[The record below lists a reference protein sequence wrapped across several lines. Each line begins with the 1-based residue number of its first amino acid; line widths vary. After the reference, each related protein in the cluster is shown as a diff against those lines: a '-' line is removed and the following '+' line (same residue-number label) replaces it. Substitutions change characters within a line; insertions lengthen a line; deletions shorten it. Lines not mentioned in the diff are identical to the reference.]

1 MSNAVTEQSFNDDDI
16 KLIDEWLKL
25 ELPKKKHIQ
34 RGDVYAALKDKVS
47 FKDEE
52 ARWTNT
58 LSLNIKSGRLAG
70 YDIVRGRFGGV
81 TFSKDNKLAVS
92 ESVSSRV
99 NSTSAPA
106 SAPVLQSQQVSARYQ
121 FKFPK
126 NLWIGRKRFK
136 VSSTSASVQK
146 LLVNVL
152 QCSSSPN
159 KPSNVT
165 FDGKEWYCSYD
176 EKLLERFIVEFFNA
190 ISDGE
195 SDPVLDDES
204 GVPVELR
211 IS

>member
-1 MSNAVTEQSFNDDDI
+1 MSNAITEQSFNDDDI
-16 KLIDEWLKL
+16 KLIDEWLKS

-34 RGDVYAALKDKVS
+34 RGDVYTALKEKVS
-47 FKDEE
+47 FKDDETK
-52 ARWTNT
+52 WTNT
-58 LSLNIKSGRLAG
+58 LSLNIKGGRLAG

-81 TFSKDNKLAVS
+81 TFSKDNKL
-92 ESVSSRV
+92 SVNEPVTAKV
-99 NSTSAPA
+99 NSSSATAMPL
-106 SAPVLQSQQVSARYQ
+106 LQSQQVNARYQ
-121 FKFPK
+121 FKYPK
-126 NLWIGRKRFK
+126 HLWIGRKRFK

-152 QCSSSPN
+152 QCSNSPN
-159 KPSNVT
+159 KPSNIT
-165 FDGKEWYCSYD
+165 FDGKVWHCSD